1 MRHKHQNE
9 QLTDYYSR
17 TEKGHYLNQ
26 TGTITLMKNIH
37 QPENSTGLY
46 KI

>member
-1 MRHKHQNE
+1 MKKM
-9 QLTDYYSR
+9 TAYYSR
-17 TEKGHYLNQ
+17 TEKQCYLYQ

-37 QPENSTGLY
+37 QAENSTGLY